1 MNRVGRVFLGLAV
14 LGLAISLGA
23 GSAPAADLG
32 AGPEGSLNV
41 LVLLGEW
48 FGDAYFPLAKE
59 IEARGWTMKRIGV
72 DAEYRGCFNKARDIV
87 LRSDILV
94 PDLKDFAGY
103 DALIIPSGPQ
113 WRKFNEDQAVLKFV
127 RSAHAAGLIIASF
140 CVGNTTV
147 KAAGLVDL
155 PNGPELFPEKV
166 TLVKERVLLGP
177 RGGGPPPGDG
187 FESAPVKEL
196 CNAVARELAEKAV
209 IEKTIRDNI
218 GWALTK
224 DRPLAE
230 STMVHDES
238 LFIFNPTSETTIGWD
253 QLVKNFDFW
262 MDPRFKATKCEIW
275 DMRIGVARSGDAAW
289 WSCLLNDLAE
299 WDGKPTGWKDTRWTG
314 VLEKRDGRW
323 VIVQMHFSFAADK
336 VAAQVRAKL
345 ETEKSDP
352 KRK

>member
-1 MNRVGRVFLGLAV
+1 MNRAHQRLLGLAA
-14 LGLAISLGA
+14 LSLAITLAA
-23 GSAPAADLG
+23 GRAPATPRGVEA
-32 AGPEGSLNV
+32 ERSLSV

-72 DAEYRGCFNKARDIV
+72 DVEYRGCYNKKRDVV
-87 LRSDILV
+87 LRSDILI
-94 PDLKDFAGY
+94 PDLKDLSRF
-103 DALIIPSGPQ
+103 DVLIIPSGPQ
-113 WRKFNEDQAVLKFV
+113 FRKFQENPAVLKFI
-127 RSAHAAGLIIASF
+127 RDAHDAGLLIASF
-140 CVGNTTV
+140 CVGNFLV
-147 KAAGLVDL
+147 QAAGLVDGL
-155 PNGPELFPEKV
+155 AGQDSFPKEM
-166 TLVKERVLLGP
+166 TLARERVLIGP

-187 FESAPVKEL
+187 YESAPIKEL
-196 CNAVARELAEKAV
+196 CDAVAHELADKAV
-209 IEKTIRDNI
+209 IEKVIRDNI

-238 LFIFNPTSETTIGWD
+238 LFIFNPTSESTIGWS

-275 DMRIGVARSGDAAW
+275 DMRIGIARTGDVAW
-289 WSCLLNDLAE
+289 WSCMLNDLAE

-314 VLEKRDGRW
+314 VLEKRNGKW
-323 VIVQMHFSFAADK
+323 LIIQMHFSFAADK
-336 VAAQVRAKL
+336 VAAQVKAKL
-345 ETEKSDP
+345 EAEKADP